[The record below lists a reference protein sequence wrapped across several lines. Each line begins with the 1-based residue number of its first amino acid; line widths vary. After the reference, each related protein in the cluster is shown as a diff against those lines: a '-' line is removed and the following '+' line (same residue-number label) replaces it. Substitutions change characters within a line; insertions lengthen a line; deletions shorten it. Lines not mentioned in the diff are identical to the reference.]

1 MENNNFTGYRTNH
14 PDDIAHFASV
24 RSFQDFL
31 VDKTNPVVMVTLT
44 INDKGFLDNATFETH
59 LIQHTNAH
67 DEFTII
73 VNDTAIDDFKGQV
86 MKNSQELLGQ
96 NITIHFHQYGSVI
109 YTFRGIIAHICNKKN
124 QGGGYGKLHISGYAP
139 SIVLDGGKTC
149 QSYENKTLPEIIKE
163 ATEEYPQESQIH
175 IEGLINNEEKIPY
188 TVQYNES
195 DYQFI
200 QRLAKRYGEFFY
212 YNGTQF
218 IFGSRAQKT
227 ITLYEGGDL
236 REVEFELLLKP
247 QKFNYLSYNSQMT
260 RTEVKSSEQ
269 TETQYKENP
278 FQFTAIKAS
287 EKVFAKTTDQ
297 TYGALPDE
305 FRGDYLKDAVQRE
318 KESREQLMQVRG
330 RSRNPHV
337 HIGCF
342 VKLIDINGLPMETY
356 RVIDVTHYQGEG
368 IYYNEFVAIPDVF
381 VAYYY
386 DEQALPKAE
395 QQPARVIDNNDPEG
409 WGRVCVQFIWQE
421 KYQAK
426 TPWIRVVQP
435 HAGGGKGFYFI
446 PEIGEEVLV
455 DFEDQNAERPFVVGS
470 HYNGKEYS
478 PFHNTNNDIKAIQT
492 RSGHKL
498 IFTEDESILLSDK
511 NGNTLRFDT
520 QGKNIEISAPES
532 ISLCAGKDINLSAGN
547 NLLMDVANVASFNIL
562 QQLLVNT
569 PYMKQLITELFHT
582 QAGKALINSDNQIK
596 IEAKETNVAGMQKLL
611 LHSDQ
616 DAVVNSKGYLDMRG
630 EQGNKMKNKAEIY
643 EPYVPPI
650 GAKCLV
656 HFRPHTGYADNPEFG
671 FDWFRIGDTGT
682 DGDVWFKD
690 IVGRYGEYVP
700 FNSES
705 FRPNKEMYDRLI
717 STYNR
722 YVITW
727 KPVEGGYPHYYFVPK
742 LTLLKGKTAI
752 FTLKIQIEEKPKK
765 ITFEFRDKDKALKY
779 YFNIN
784 KREISDIR
792 GKGSK
797 YTLTNEF
804 SIECK
809 GDFDDM
815 QTLYVLAD
823 DKVCGRIDIL
833 PNSPKIQKEINI
845 VFKKVKTKI
854 NRHPNIGSY
863 DKKEL
868 SLIKQILQHAYIN
881 VSISEE
887 KDNNGEDIIVNC
899 IESEFRT
906 KFCEIKNGRYI
917 ITKTRGLKEYL
928 EKKVP
933 LNNNKIYVFF
943 INEVAITDDGYDFFG
958 FNTKNTNF
966 IVVFNRNQVY
976 EYGDYTTIIHEILHA
991 LRLPHTFANYDL
1003 DDKENTYTYKAKTT
1017 HNVMDYSLFKM
1028 FCLFYWQWKIINN
1041 KII

>member
-1 MENNNFTGYRTNH
+1 MSTKDEQFTGYRTNH
-14 PDDIAHFASV
+14 PDDLAHFASV
-24 RSFQDFL
+24 RNFQDFL
-31 VDKTNPVVMVTLT
+31 VDKANPVVMVTLT
-44 INDKGFLDNATFETH
+44 IDGKGFLDNATFETH
-59 LIQHTNAH
+59 LTQHTNAH

-163 ATEEYPQESQIH
+163 ASEEYPQESQIH

-260 RTEVKSSEQ
+260 RTEVKGSEQ

-409 WGRVCVQFIWQE
+409 WGRVRVQFIWQE
-421 KYQAK
+421 KHQTK

-435 HAGGGKGFYFI
+435 HTGADKGFYFI
-446 PEIGEEVLV
+446 PEIGEEVWV

-470 HYNGKEYS
+470 NYNGKEFSKY
-478 PFHNTNNDIKAIQT
+478 HTAGNDKKVIHT
-492 RSGHKL
+492 RSGTKIILNDGEGSVFIEDPSGNTYLMDGQGNINVSAPKNISFSAGENVNIKAGTNCIMEIGNDLFTTVQNNHKL
-498 IFTEDESILLSDK
+498 EVLNDYDFSSNNYSQEIKGDK
-511 NGNTLRFDT
+511 GV
-520 QGKNIEISAPES
+520 EISGKLLES
-532 ISLCAGKDINLSAGN
+532 TAETFHQAREGNVTIHSAQVAKLLGSSDTKVNISEVAKLTDILKKLSKTTIHTGGGQSVKTLFGKLEEKRDNTEYTYYTIDGEFLGSKNESRIYIVKKKDYESKEFNKLNNYN
-547 NLLMDVANVASFNIL
+547 NLL
-562 QQLLVNT
+562 
-569 PYMKQLITELFHT
+569 
-582 QAGKALINSDNQIK
+582 
-596 IEAKETNVAGMQKLL
+596 KEK
-611 LHSDQ
+611 
-616 DAVVNSKGYLDMRG
+616 
-630 EQGNKMKNKAEIY
+630 
-643 EPYVPPI
+643 
-650 GAKCLV
+650 
-656 HFRPHTGYADNPEFG
+656 
-671 FDWFRIGDTGT
+671 IGDTEYVFSHKEFKEIVGTIYAEATKGEKGSWEESAAIYNVVLNRAIDDENTSIYLEIQEGGINGWTKRNNINSKLANSKDVRNAFKGVIKGIMDSKDYSNGAYYWDGT
-682 DGDVWFKD
+682 DYKTTS
-690 IVGRYGEYVP
+690 RYKRGTIFTKEEHNIWKLAKNAKPGKNEYGKWDAVYETTQAIGLTT
-700 FNSES
+700 FS
-705 FRPNKEMYDRLI
+705 
-717 STYNR
+717 
-722 YVITW
+722 
-727 KPVEGGYPHYYFVPK
+727 K
-742 LTLLKGKTAI
+742 LTEKFINTRYRKG
-752 FTLKIQIEEKPKK
+752 
-765 ITFEFRDKDKALKY
+765 
-779 YFNIN
+779 
-784 KREISDIR
+784 
-792 GKGSK
+792 
-797 YTLTNEF
+797 
-804 SIECK
+804 
-809 GDFDDM
+809 
-815 QTLYVLAD
+815 V
-823 DKVCGRIDIL
+823 
-833 PNSPKIQKEINI
+833 
-845 VFKKVKTKI
+845 KVKWDGTK
-854 NRHPNIGSY
+854 
-863 DKKEL
+863 K
-868 SLIKQILQHAYIN
+868 
-881 VSISEE
+881 
-887 KDNNGEDIIVNC
+887 
-899 IESEFRT
+899 
-906 KFCEIKNGRYI
+906 
-917 ITKTRGLKEYL
+917 
-928 EKKVP
+928 
-933 LNNNKIYVFF
+933 
-943 INEVAITDDGYDFFG
+943 
-958 FNTKNTNF
+958 
-966 IVVFNRNQVY
+966 
-976 EYGDYTTIIHEILHA
+976 
-991 LRLPHTFANYDL
+991 
-1003 DDKENTYTYKAKTT
+1003 
-1017 HNVMDYSLFKM
+1017 
-1028 FCLFYWQWKIINN
+1028 
-1041 KII
+1041 

>member
-1 MENNNFTGYRTNH
+1 MSTKDEQFTGYRTNH
-14 PDDIAHFASV
+14 PDDLAHFASV
-24 RSFQDFL
+24 RNFQDFL
-31 VDKTNPVVMVTLT
+31 VDKANPVVMVTLT
-44 INDKGFLDNATFETH
+44 IDGKGFLDNATFETH
-59 LIQHTNAH
+59 LTQHTNAH

-260 RTEVKSSEQ
+260 RTEVKGSEQ

-330 RSRNPHV
+330 KSRNPHV

-409 WGRVCVQFIWQE
+409 WGRVRVQFIWQE
-421 KYQAK
+421 KHQTK

-435 HAGGGKGFYFI
+435 HTGADKGFYFI
-446 PEIGEEVLV
+446 PEIGEEVWV

-470 HYNGKEYS
+470 NYNGKEFSKY
-478 PFHNTNNDIKAIQT
+478 HTAGNDKKVIHT
-492 RSGHKL
+492 RSGTKIILNDGEGSVFIEDPSGNTYLMDGQGNINVSAPKNISFSAGENVNIKAGTNCIMEIGNDLFTTVQNNHKL
-498 IFTEDESILLSDK
+498 EVLNDYDFSSNNYSQEIKGDK
-511 NGNTLRFDT
+511 GV
-520 QGKNIEISAPES
+520 EISGKLLES
-532 ISLCAGKDINLSAGN
+532 TAETFHQAREGNVTIHSAQVAKLLGSSDTKVNISEVAKLTDILKKLSKTTIHTGGGQSVKTLFGKLEEKRDNTEYTYYTIDGEFLGSKNESRIYIVKKKDYESKEFNKLNNYN
-547 NLLMDVANVASFNIL
+547 NLL
-562 QQLLVNT
+562 
-569 PYMKQLITELFHT
+569 
-582 QAGKALINSDNQIK
+582 
-596 IEAKETNVAGMQKLL
+596 KEK
-611 LHSDQ
+611 
-616 DAVVNSKGYLDMRG
+616 
-630 EQGNKMKNKAEIY
+630 
-643 EPYVPPI
+643 
-650 GAKCLV
+650 
-656 HFRPHTGYADNPEFG
+656 
-671 FDWFRIGDTGT
+671 IGDTEYVFSHKEFKEIVGTIYAEATKGEKGSWEESAAIYNVVLNRAIDDENTSIYLEIQEGGINGWTKRNNINSKLANSKDVRNAFKGVIKGIMDSKDYSNGAYYWDGT
-682 DGDVWFKD
+682 DYKTTS
-690 IVGRYGEYVP
+690 RYKRGTIFTKEEHNIWKLAKNAKPGKNEYGKWDAVYETTQAIGLTT
-700 FNSES
+700 FS
-705 FRPNKEMYDRLI
+705 
-717 STYNR
+717 
-722 YVITW
+722 
-727 KPVEGGYPHYYFVPK
+727 K
-742 LTLLKGKTAI
+742 LTEKFINTRYRKG
-752 FTLKIQIEEKPKK
+752 
-765 ITFEFRDKDKALKY
+765 
-779 YFNIN
+779 
-784 KREISDIR
+784 
-792 GKGSK
+792 
-797 YTLTNEF
+797 
-804 SIECK
+804 
-809 GDFDDM
+809 
-815 QTLYVLAD
+815 V
-823 DKVCGRIDIL
+823 
-833 PNSPKIQKEINI
+833 
-845 VFKKVKTKI
+845 KVKWDGTK
-854 NRHPNIGSY
+854 
-863 DKKEL
+863 K
-868 SLIKQILQHAYIN
+868 
-881 VSISEE
+881 
-887 KDNNGEDIIVNC
+887 
-899 IESEFRT
+899 
-906 KFCEIKNGRYI
+906 
-917 ITKTRGLKEYL
+917 
-928 EKKVP
+928 
-933 LNNNKIYVFF
+933 
-943 INEVAITDDGYDFFG
+943 
-958 FNTKNTNF
+958 
-966 IVVFNRNQVY
+966 
-976 EYGDYTTIIHEILHA
+976 
-991 LRLPHTFANYDL
+991 
-1003 DDKENTYTYKAKTT
+1003 
-1017 HNVMDYSLFKM
+1017 
-1028 FCLFYWQWKIINN
+1028 
-1041 KII
+1041 

>member
-1 MENNNFTGYRTNH
+1 MSTKDEQFTGYRTNH
-14 PDDIAHFASV
+14 PDDLAHFASV
-24 RSFQDFL
+24 RNFQDFL
-31 VDKTNPVVMVTLT
+31 VDKANPVVMVTLT
-44 INDKGFLDNATFETH
+44 IDGKGFLDNATFETH
-59 LIQHTNAH
+59 LTQHTNAH

-124 QGGGYGKLHISGYAP
+124 QGGGYGKLHISGYAS

-260 RTEVKSSEQ
+260 RTEVKGSEQ

-409 WGRVCVQFIWQE
+409 WGRVRVQFIWQE
-421 KYQAK
+421 KHQTK

-435 HAGGGKGFYFI
+435 HTGADKGFYFI
-446 PEIGEEVLV
+446 PEIGEEVWV

-470 HYNGKEYS
+470 NYNGKEFSKY
-478 PFHNTNNDIKAIQT
+478 HTAGNDKKVIHT
-492 RSGHKL
+492 RSGTKIILNDGEGSVFIEDPSGNTYLMDGQGNINVSAPKNISFSAGENVNIKAGTNCIMEIGNDLFTTVQNNHKL
-498 IFTEDESILLSDK
+498 EVLNDYDFSSNNYSQEIKGDK
-511 NGNTLRFDT
+511 GV
-520 QGKNIEISAPES
+520 EISGKLLES
-532 ISLCAGKDINLSAGN
+532 TAETFHQAREGNVTIHSAQVAKLLGSSDTKVNISEVAKLTDILKKLSKTTIHTGGGQSVKTLFGKLEEKRDNTEYTYYTIDGEFLGSKNESRIYIVKKKDYESKEFNKLNNYN
-547 NLLMDVANVASFNIL
+547 NLL
-562 QQLLVNT
+562 
-569 PYMKQLITELFHT
+569 
-582 QAGKALINSDNQIK
+582 
-596 IEAKETNVAGMQKLL
+596 KEK
-611 LHSDQ
+611 
-616 DAVVNSKGYLDMRG
+616 
-630 EQGNKMKNKAEIY
+630 
-643 EPYVPPI
+643 
-650 GAKCLV
+650 
-656 HFRPHTGYADNPEFG
+656 
-671 FDWFRIGDTGT
+671 IGDTEYVFSHKEFKEIVGTIYAEATKGEKGSWEESAAIYNVVLNRAIDDENTSIYLEIQEGGINGWTKRNNINSKLANSKDVRNAFKGVIKGIMDSKDYSNGAYYWDGT
-682 DGDVWFKD
+682 DYKTTS
-690 IVGRYGEYVP
+690 RYKRGTIFTKEEHNIWKLAKNAKPGKNEYGKWDAVYETTQAIGLTT
-700 FNSES
+700 FS
-705 FRPNKEMYDRLI
+705 
-717 STYNR
+717 
-722 YVITW
+722 
-727 KPVEGGYPHYYFVPK
+727 K
-742 LTLLKGKTAI
+742 LTEKFINTRYRKG
-752 FTLKIQIEEKPKK
+752 
-765 ITFEFRDKDKALKY
+765 
-779 YFNIN
+779 
-784 KREISDIR
+784 
-792 GKGSK
+792 
-797 YTLTNEF
+797 
-804 SIECK
+804 
-809 GDFDDM
+809 
-815 QTLYVLAD
+815 V
-823 DKVCGRIDIL
+823 
-833 PNSPKIQKEINI
+833 
-845 VFKKVKTKI
+845 KVKWDGTK
-854 NRHPNIGSY
+854 
-863 DKKEL
+863 K
-868 SLIKQILQHAYIN
+868 
-881 VSISEE
+881 
-887 KDNNGEDIIVNC
+887 
-899 IESEFRT
+899 
-906 KFCEIKNGRYI
+906 
-917 ITKTRGLKEYL
+917 
-928 EKKVP
+928 
-933 LNNNKIYVFF
+933 
-943 INEVAITDDGYDFFG
+943 
-958 FNTKNTNF
+958 
-966 IVVFNRNQVY
+966 
-976 EYGDYTTIIHEILHA
+976 
-991 LRLPHTFANYDL
+991 
-1003 DDKENTYTYKAKTT
+1003 
-1017 HNVMDYSLFKM
+1017 
-1028 FCLFYWQWKIINN
+1028 
-1041 KII
+1041 

>member
-1 MENNNFTGYRTNH
+1 MSTKDEQFTGYRTNH
-14 PDDIAHFASV
+14 PDDLAHFASV
-24 RSFQDFL
+24 RNFQDFL
-31 VDKTNPVVMVTLT
+31 VDKANPVVMVTLT
-44 INDKGFLDNATFETH
+44 IDGEGFLDNATFETH
-59 LIQHTNAH
+59 LTQHTNAH

-260 RTEVKSSEQ
+260 RTEVKGSEQ

-409 WGRVCVQFIWQE
+409 WGRVRVQFIWQE
-421 KYQAK
+421 KHQTK

-435 HAGGGKGFYFI
+435 HTGADKGFYFI
-446 PEIGEEVLV
+446 PEIGEEVWV

-470 HYNGKEYS
+470 NYNGKEFSKY
-478 PFHNTNNDIKAIQT
+478 HTAGNDKKVIHT
-492 RSGHKL
+492 RSGTKIILNDGEGSVFIEDPSGNTYLMDGQGNINVSAPKNISFSAGENVNIKAGTNCIMEIGNDLFTTVQNNHKL
-498 IFTEDESILLSDK
+498 EVLNDYDFSSNNYSQEIKGDK
-511 NGNTLRFDT
+511 GV
-520 QGKNIEISAPES
+520 EISGKLLES
-532 ISLCAGKDINLSAGN
+532 TAETFHQAREGNVTIHSAQVAKLLGSSDTKVNISEVAKLTDILKKLSKTTIHTGGGQSVKTLFGKLEEKRDNTEYTYYTIDGEFLGSKNESRIYIVKKKDYESKEFNKLNNYN
-547 NLLMDVANVASFNIL
+547 NLL
-562 QQLLVNT
+562 
-569 PYMKQLITELFHT
+569 
-582 QAGKALINSDNQIK
+582 
-596 IEAKETNVAGMQKLL
+596 KEK
-611 LHSDQ
+611 
-616 DAVVNSKGYLDMRG
+616 
-630 EQGNKMKNKAEIY
+630 
-643 EPYVPPI
+643 
-650 GAKCLV
+650 
-656 HFRPHTGYADNPEFG
+656 
-671 FDWFRIGDTGT
+671 IGDTEYVFSHKEFKEIVGTIYAEATKGEKGSWEESAAIYNVVLNRAIDDENTSIYLEIQEGGINGWTKRNNINSKLANSKDVRNAFKGVIKGIMDSKDYSNGAYYWDGT
-682 DGDVWFKD
+682 DYKTTS
-690 IVGRYGEYVP
+690 RYKRGTIFTKEEHNIWKLAKNAKPGKNEYGKWDAVYETTQAIGLTT
-700 FNSES
+700 FS
-705 FRPNKEMYDRLI
+705 
-717 STYNR
+717 
-722 YVITW
+722 
-727 KPVEGGYPHYYFVPK
+727 K
-742 LTLLKGKTAI
+742 LTEKFINTRYRKG
-752 FTLKIQIEEKPKK
+752 
-765 ITFEFRDKDKALKY
+765 
-779 YFNIN
+779 
-784 KREISDIR
+784 
-792 GKGSK
+792 
-797 YTLTNEF
+797 
-804 SIECK
+804 
-809 GDFDDM
+809 
-815 QTLYVLAD
+815 V
-823 DKVCGRIDIL
+823 
-833 PNSPKIQKEINI
+833 
-845 VFKKVKTKI
+845 KVKWDGTK
-854 NRHPNIGSY
+854 
-863 DKKEL
+863 K
-868 SLIKQILQHAYIN
+868 
-881 VSISEE
+881 
-887 KDNNGEDIIVNC
+887 
-899 IESEFRT
+899 
-906 KFCEIKNGRYI
+906 
-917 ITKTRGLKEYL
+917 
-928 EKKVP
+928 
-933 LNNNKIYVFF
+933 
-943 INEVAITDDGYDFFG
+943 
-958 FNTKNTNF
+958 
-966 IVVFNRNQVY
+966 
-976 EYGDYTTIIHEILHA
+976 
-991 LRLPHTFANYDL
+991 
-1003 DDKENTYTYKAKTT
+1003 
-1017 HNVMDYSLFKM
+1017 
-1028 FCLFYWQWKIINN
+1028 
-1041 KII
+1041 

>member
-1 MENNNFTGYRTNH
+1 MSTKDEQFTGYRTNH
-14 PDDIAHFASV
+14 PDDLAHFASV
-24 RSFQDFL
+24 RNFQDFL
-31 VDKTNPVVMVTLT
+31 VDKANPVVMVTLT
-44 INDKGFLDNATFETH
+44 IDGKGFLDNATFETH
-59 LIQHTNAH
+59 LTQHTNAH

-188 TVQYNES
+188 IVQYNES

-260 RTEVKSSEQ
+260 RTEVKGSEQ

-409 WGRVCVQFIWQE
+409 WGRVRVQFIWQE
-421 KYQAK
+421 KHQTK

-435 HAGGGKGFYFI
+435 HTGADKGFYFI
-446 PEIGEEVLV
+446 PEIGEEVWV

-470 HYNGKEYS
+470 NYNGKEFSKY
-478 PFHNTNNDIKAIQT
+478 HTAGNDKKVIHT
-492 RSGHKL
+492 RSGTKIILNDGEGSVFIEDPSGNTYLMDGQGNINVSAPKNISFSAGENVNIKAGTNCIMEIGNDLFTTVQNNHKL
-498 IFTEDESILLSDK
+498 EVLNDYDFSSNNYSQEIKGDK
-511 NGNTLRFDT
+511 GV
-520 QGKNIEISAPES
+520 EISGKLLES
-532 ISLCAGKDINLSAGN
+532 TAETFHQAREGNVTIHSAQVAKLLGSSDTKVNISEVAKLTDILKKLSKTTIHTGGGQSVKTLFGKLEEKRDNTEYTYYTIDGEFLGSKNESRIYIVKKKDYESKEFNKLNNYN
-547 NLLMDVANVASFNIL
+547 NLL
-562 QQLLVNT
+562 
-569 PYMKQLITELFHT
+569 
-582 QAGKALINSDNQIK
+582 
-596 IEAKETNVAGMQKLL
+596 KEK
-611 LHSDQ
+611 
-616 DAVVNSKGYLDMRG
+616 
-630 EQGNKMKNKAEIY
+630 
-643 EPYVPPI
+643 
-650 GAKCLV
+650 
-656 HFRPHTGYADNPEFG
+656 
-671 FDWFRIGDTGT
+671 IGDTEYVFSHKEFKEIVGTIYAEATKGEKGSWEESAAIYNVVLNRAIDDENTSIYLEIQEGGINGWTKRNNINSKLANSKDVRNAFKGVIKGIMDSKDYSNGAYYWDGT
-682 DGDVWFKD
+682 DYKTTS
-690 IVGRYGEYVP
+690 RYKRGTIFTKEEHNIWKLAKNAKPGKNEYGKWDAVYETTQAIGLTT
-700 FNSES
+700 FS
-705 FRPNKEMYDRLI
+705 
-717 STYNR
+717 
-722 YVITW
+722 
-727 KPVEGGYPHYYFVPK
+727 K
-742 LTLLKGKTAI
+742 LTEKFINTRYRKG
-752 FTLKIQIEEKPKK
+752 
-765 ITFEFRDKDKALKY
+765 
-779 YFNIN
+779 
-784 KREISDIR
+784 
-792 GKGSK
+792 
-797 YTLTNEF
+797 
-804 SIECK
+804 
-809 GDFDDM
+809 
-815 QTLYVLAD
+815 V
-823 DKVCGRIDIL
+823 
-833 PNSPKIQKEINI
+833 
-845 VFKKVKTKI
+845 KVKWDGTK
-854 NRHPNIGSY
+854 
-863 DKKEL
+863 K
-868 SLIKQILQHAYIN
+868 
-881 VSISEE
+881 
-887 KDNNGEDIIVNC
+887 
-899 IESEFRT
+899 
-906 KFCEIKNGRYI
+906 
-917 ITKTRGLKEYL
+917 
-928 EKKVP
+928 
-933 LNNNKIYVFF
+933 
-943 INEVAITDDGYDFFG
+943 
-958 FNTKNTNF
+958 
-966 IVVFNRNQVY
+966 
-976 EYGDYTTIIHEILHA
+976 
-991 LRLPHTFANYDL
+991 
-1003 DDKENTYTYKAKTT
+1003 
-1017 HNVMDYSLFKM
+1017 
-1028 FCLFYWQWKIINN
+1028 
-1041 KII
+1041 

>member
-1 MENNNFTGYRTNH
+1 MSTKDEQFTGYRTNH
-14 PDDIAHFASV
+14 PDDLAHFASV
-24 RSFQDFL
+24 RNFQDFL
-31 VDKTNPVVMVTLT
+31 VDKANPVVMVTLT
-44 INDKGFLDNATFETH
+44 IDGKGFLDNATFETH
-59 LIQHTNAH
+59 LTQHTNAH

-260 RTEVKSSEQ
+260 RTEVKGSEQ

-409 WGRVCVQFIWQE
+409 WGRVRVQFIWQE
-421 KYQAK
+421 KHQTK

-435 HAGGGKGFYFI
+435 HTGADKGFYFI
-446 PEIGEEVLV
+446 PEIGEEVWV

-470 HYNGKEYS
+470 NYNGKEFSKY
-478 PFHNTNNDIKAIQT
+478 HTAGNDKKVIHT
-492 RSGHKL
+492 RSGTKIILNDGEGSVFIEDPSGNTYLMDRQGNINVSAPKNISFSAGENVNIKAGTNCIMEIGNDLFTTVQNNHKL
-498 IFTEDESILLSDK
+498 EVLNDYDFSSNNYSQEIKGDK
-511 NGNTLRFDT
+511 GV
-520 QGKNIEISAPES
+520 EISGKLLES
-532 ISLCAGKDINLSAGN
+532 TAETFHQAREGNVTIHSAQVAKLLGSSDTKVNISEVAKLTDILKKLSKTTIHTGGGQSVKTLFGKLEEKRDNTEYTYYTIDGEFLGSKNESRIYIVKKKDYESKEFNKLNNYN
-547 NLLMDVANVASFNIL
+547 NLL
-562 QQLLVNT
+562 
-569 PYMKQLITELFHT
+569 
-582 QAGKALINSDNQIK
+582 
-596 IEAKETNVAGMQKLL
+596 KEK
-611 LHSDQ
+611 
-616 DAVVNSKGYLDMRG
+616 
-630 EQGNKMKNKAEIY
+630 
-643 EPYVPPI
+643 
-650 GAKCLV
+650 
-656 HFRPHTGYADNPEFG
+656 
-671 FDWFRIGDTGT
+671 IGDTEYVFSHKEFKEIVGTIYAEATKGEKGSWEESAAIYNVVLNRAIDDENTSIYLEIQEGGINGWTKRNNINSKLANSKDVRNAFKGVIKGIMDSKDYSNGAYYWDGT
-682 DGDVWFKD
+682 DYKTTS
-690 IVGRYGEYVP
+690 RYKRGTIFTKEEHNIWKLAKNAKPGKNEYGKWDAVYETTQAIGLTT
-700 FNSES
+700 FS
-705 FRPNKEMYDRLI
+705 
-717 STYNR
+717 
-722 YVITW
+722 
-727 KPVEGGYPHYYFVPK
+727 K
-742 LTLLKGKTAI
+742 LTEKFINTRYRKG
-752 FTLKIQIEEKPKK
+752 
-765 ITFEFRDKDKALKY
+765 
-779 YFNIN
+779 
-784 KREISDIR
+784 
-792 GKGSK
+792 
-797 YTLTNEF
+797 
-804 SIECK
+804 
-809 GDFDDM
+809 
-815 QTLYVLAD
+815 V
-823 DKVCGRIDIL
+823 
-833 PNSPKIQKEINI
+833 
-845 VFKKVKTKI
+845 KVKWDGTK
-854 NRHPNIGSY
+854 
-863 DKKEL
+863 K
-868 SLIKQILQHAYIN
+868 
-881 VSISEE
+881 
-887 KDNNGEDIIVNC
+887 
-899 IESEFRT
+899 
-906 KFCEIKNGRYI
+906 
-917 ITKTRGLKEYL
+917 
-928 EKKVP
+928 
-933 LNNNKIYVFF
+933 
-943 INEVAITDDGYDFFG
+943 
-958 FNTKNTNF
+958 
-966 IVVFNRNQVY
+966 
-976 EYGDYTTIIHEILHA
+976 
-991 LRLPHTFANYDL
+991 
-1003 DDKENTYTYKAKTT
+1003 
-1017 HNVMDYSLFKM
+1017 
-1028 FCLFYWQWKIINN
+1028 
-1041 KII
+1041 